1 MYKYKV
7 FYGQYFPV
15 FKTEYVDFKE
25 IFNVLGILLHF
36 TTQKIKLSI
45 NDFFSKCDQIR
56 RKSLMK
62 NFIFCVVKNFVFGNF
77 PPSQRLAPIIN
88 KFLKFRIFHSKLI
101 SSYECD
107 EG

>member
-56 RKSLMK
+56 RKGRIWSHLPKKSLMK
-62 NFIFCVVKNFVFGNF
+62 NFIFCAVEHMILKAQFGEYCTLVN
-77 PPSQRLAPIIN
+77 Q
-88 KFLKFRIFHSKLI
+88 
-101 SSYECD
+101 
-107 EG
+107 